1 MKQFFQKKL
10 QKITFAFFVFV
21 TLFFNF
27 SPFSLNN
34 TNTNLFSA
42 SFETLNLLRG
52 LDLLGWRSNDREWLT
67 RRHHDTLVVGAVAA
81 HGAQARRVRQAL
93 PLGAVLALRLCDARR
108 LPLQPRL
115 AGGLQSVEVR

>member
-1 MKQFFQKKL
+1 MPTKHETIFPKKKL

-42 SFETLNLLRG
+42 FFETL
-52 LDLLGWRSNDREWLT
+52 DFY
-67 RRHHDTLVVGAVAA
+67 
-81 HGAQARRVRQAL
+81 
-93 PLGAVLALRLCDARR
+93 
-108 LPLQPRL
+108 
-115 AGGLQSVEVR
+115 